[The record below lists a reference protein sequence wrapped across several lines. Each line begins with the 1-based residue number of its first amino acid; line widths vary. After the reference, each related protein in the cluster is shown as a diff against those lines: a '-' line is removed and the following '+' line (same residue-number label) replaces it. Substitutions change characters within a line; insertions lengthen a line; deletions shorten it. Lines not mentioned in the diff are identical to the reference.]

1 MIAGKGVMARLEPEG
16 QDDMNAE
23 ARVKTER
30 TPRGV
35 SKAEGM
41 AADFVAVRMK
51 VWWRDSTVTICAA
64 TVRMA
69 GLFTKGAAPRYL
81 SSMSAYPPFRR
92 EEEGIRRNTNILQNT
107 RSRDHRLGRRKTK
120 FIITSLNRLRP
131 RAINRTGQ
139 SCDVYGFGASDGLQI
154 CDVVGGKAGGE
165 EFFFGEFG
173 ETLLVEGSFEVF
185 GCQGTLSMLGGV
197 KMGGERRVYNW
208 RISTSVRFEDGAA
221 SVDWRRERS

>member
-1 MIAGKGVMARLEPEG
+1 MMARLEPEG

-64 TVRMA
+64 TERMA

-81 SSMSAYPPFRR
+81 SSMSAYPPFRG
-92 EEEGIRRNTNILQNT
+92 EEEGLRRNTNILQHP
-107 RSRDHRLGRRKTK
+107 RSSNHRLSRCETK
-120 FIITSLNRLRP
+120 FIITSLNRLCP
-131 RAINRTGQ
+131 RAIDRTCQ
-139 SCDVYGFGASDGLQI
+139 SCNVYGFGASDGL
-154 CDVVGGKAGGE
+154 
-165 EFFFGEFG
+165 
-173 ETLLVEGSFEVF
+173 
-185 GCQGTLSMLGGV
+185 
-197 KMGGERRVYNW
+197 
-208 RISTSVRFEDGAA
+208 
-221 SVDWRRERS
+221 

>member
-1 MIAGKGVMARLEPEG
+1 MARLEPEG

-35 SKAEGM
+35 SKGEGT

-64 TVRMA
+64 TERMA
-69 GLFTKGAAPRYL
+69 ELFTKGAAPRYL
-81 SSMSAYPPFRR
+81 SSMSAYSPLKWG
-92 EEEGIRRNTNILQNT
+92 EEDLRRNTNILQYP
-107 RSRDHRLGRRKTK
+107 RSSDHRLGRRKTK
-120 FIITSLNRLRP
+120 FIITSLNGLCS
-131 RAINRTGQ
+131 RAINRTCQ
-139 SCDVYGFGASDGLQI
+139 SCNVYGFGASDGLQI

-173 ETLLVEGSFEVF
+173 ETLLVEGCFKVF
-185 GCQGTLSMLGGV
+185 GCQGTLSM
-197 KMGGERRVYNW
+197 
-208 RISTSVRFEDGAA
+208 
-221 SVDWRRERS
+221 